1 MPYLAALQGA
11 DARKSNRMDFS
22 TIKTALVLAPHPDDG
37 EFGCGATLR
46 RLSDAGVQTWYAA
59 FSPCIKSLPEG
70 SEKDRL
76 FKELANS
83 AEVMGIAADHVRT
96 FEFEVREFERDR
108 QEILETMVR
117 LRKEV
122 KPDLVFM
129 PNATDIHQDHH
140 TIYEEGVRAFKHA
153 RMLGYELPWNN
164 LVVRHDCHV
173 RLNEEHL
180 DAKVAAVQCYES
192 QRFRIY
198 SDDTFLK
205 GLARVRGLQ
214 IGVDYAEAFQTIRWI
229 I

>member
-1 MPYLAALQGA
+1 
-11 DARKSNRMDFS
+11 MDFS

-46 RLSDAGVQTWYAA
+46 RLSDAGVETWYAA

-76 FKELANS
+76 FKELGNS
-83 AEVMGIAADHVRT
+83 AELMGIAADHLRT

-129 PNATDIHQDHH
+129 PNATDIHRITTQSMRKVCVLSSTPVCLDTNFPGTTWLSV
-140 TIYEEGVRAFKHA
+140 TIA
-153 RMLGYELPWNN
+153 M
-164 LVVRHDCHV
+164 
-173 RLNEEHL
+173 
-180 DAKVAAVQCYES
+180 
-192 QRFRIY
+192 
-198 SDDTFLK
+198 SD
-205 GLARVRGLQ
+205 
-214 IGVDYAEAFQTIRWI
+214 
-229 I
+229 